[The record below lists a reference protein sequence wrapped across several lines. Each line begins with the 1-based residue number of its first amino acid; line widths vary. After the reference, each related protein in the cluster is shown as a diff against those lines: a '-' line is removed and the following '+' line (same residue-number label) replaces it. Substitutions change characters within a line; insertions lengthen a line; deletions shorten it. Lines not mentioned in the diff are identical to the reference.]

1 MEIKILG
8 PGCVR
13 CKQTEEMVRN
23 TVAEADIAA
32 DIEKVTDIK
41 KIAQYGVFGTPA
53 VVVNGKVKS
62 VGKIPKKEEI
72 LAWLTEAAKEWAVK
86 GKAKLDLPDSYAR
99 LIKDRGDIMS
109 IFTAATVAGWWRGVD
124 GPIGRIGEPLY
135 NGAYSRFQ
143 EKGITLVIQQE
154 LLDNLPEEGGELQ
167 FMMGD

>member
-8 PGCVR
+8 PGCAR
-13 CKQTEEMVRN
+13 CKQAEEMVRN

-72 LAWLTEAAKEWAVK
+72 LAWLAEASKE
-86 GKAKLDLPDSYAR
+86 
-99 LIKDRGDIMS
+99 
-109 IFTAATVAGWWRGVD
+109 
-124 GPIGRIGEPLY
+124 
-135 NGAYSRFQ
+135 
-143 EKGITLVIQQE
+143 
-154 LLDNLPEEGGELQ
+154 
-167 FMMGD
+167 

>member
-8 PGCVR
+8 PGCAR
-13 CKQTEEMVRN
+13 CKQAEEMVRN

-72 LAWLTEAAKEWAVK
+72 LAWLAEAAKE
-86 GKAKLDLPDSYAR
+86 
-99 LIKDRGDIMS
+99 
-109 IFTAATVAGWWRGVD
+109 
-124 GPIGRIGEPLY
+124 
-135 NGAYSRFQ
+135 
-143 EKGITLVIQQE
+143 
-154 LLDNLPEEGGELQ
+154 
-167 FMMGD
+167 